1 MHLKCKDYKKKGA
14 NSGSKNVRMAKL
26 SQFLQG
32 LPKPAFS
39 EKVLRGDEGKFLKK
53 IAQKV
58 ALVEKAQNQS
68 GANFIIL

>member
-1 MHLKCKDYKKKGA
+1 
-14 NSGSKNVRMAKL
+14 MAKL

-39 EKVLRGDEGKFLKK
+39 EKSAKGGRREIFKK

-58 ALVEKAQNQS
+58 PLVEKAQNQS
-68 GANFIIL
+68 GANDIIL